1 MSEPK
6 VVSLTGEEID
16 VVLIALINYCA
27 TLIQAVSKTA
37 DYPMAEIDLADDVI
51 EKLRD
56 KE

>member
-6 VVSLTGEEID
+6 TVSLTGEEID
-16 VVLIALINYCA
+16 AVLTALVNYCA

-37 DYPMAEIDLADDVI
+37 DYPMAEINLVDDVI

-56 KE
+56 T